1 MNLRIRKSIFHNIV
15 IAFGTCLTFVA
26 CNNYV
31 KETKQISDAPTEKY
45 SKVEEEKTI
54 EVEHDEGFY
63 EEDFTPKFAIL
74 LPSSYRDW
82 NDENTTDQLSM
93 DWFDLH
99 LKNGKY
105 FLAKPNFKRE
115 RSYDPCSGD
124 STTIIKSKHKTTL
137 FLEDGNLQLGEVKHI
152 QLSKDKL
159 WPKEKI
165 EFQFNGNTYTLS
177 AEGNVLKTE
186 NWTTDDGTEIFK
198 YVDNYRLYI
207 SVNGGPTT
215 VLFSQD
221 SFEETFTKFLFIGD
235 LNRDGYL
242 DFILESNRH
251 YEEQRAILIYSM
263 WKNNRLH
270 FDAASHVFVGF
281 DC

>member
-1 MNLRIRKSIFHNIV
+1 MNLKIRKSTFQNFV
-15 IAFGTCLTFVA
+15 IAFGACLTFVA
-26 CNNYV
+26 CNNSV
-31 KETKQISDAPTEKY
+31 KEPKQISEAPTEIN
-45 SKVEEEKTI
+45 STFEEEKAV

-63 EEDFTPKFAIL
+63 DENFTPKFAIL
-74 LPSSYRDW
+74 LPSNYRDW
-82 NDENTTDQLSM
+82 NEENSTDKLST

-99 LKNGKY
+99 LKNGHY
-105 FLAKPNFKRE
+105 LLGKPDFKFE

-137 FLEDGNLQLGEVKHI
+137 FLEDKKLQLGEVKHI
-152 QLSKDKL
+152 QLSKEKL
-159 WPKEKI
+159 WPKEKM
-165 EFQFNGNTYTLS
+165 EFQFNENTYTLR

-186 NWTTDDGTEIFK
+186 NWSTDDGTEIFK
-198 YVDNYRLYI
+198 YVENYRLYI

-215 VLFSQD
+215 LLFSQE
-221 SFEETFTKFLFIGD
+221 SFEETFTKFLFVGD

-251 YEEQRAILIYSM
+251 YEEQRAILIYSN
-263 WKNNRLH
+263 KKSNTIT
-270 FDAASHVFVGF
+270 FEAASQVFVGF